1 MRPRILIIA
10 LTAVLGLGMAQQ
22 GTLELAVDSS
32 PAGLDPHVVTAFSSF
47 RIIEMIYDG
56 LLEINADLQL
66 EPALATS
73 YEVSADGLV
82 YTFALRD
89 GVTFHNGRA
98 FTADDVVYSYER
110 IVDVATGSP
119 QASRF
124 AQVAS
129 VEEVDDLTVRF
140 TLRQAYAPF
149 LANLPELRIVA
160 REVVEEHGNL
170 QQVAVGTG
178 PFMLTE
184 VVPDTYTLLSA
195 NPDYYREGEPGVAA
209 LKYNVVPEPST
220 RAAGLRTGAYHLVP
234 DVDPA
239 TAQTLGD
246 VDGIT
251 LLGIQDLAYTLLG
264 VNVTRP
270 PFDDPLVRRALNLAI
285 DRDEIV
291 EAVYF
296 GDAVPGGPLSPG
308 LVDWALPVDAYG
320 CYTPDPVAARRL
332 LADAGH
338 PDGIDFEIV
347 TLGTLRVVVD
357 AAQVMQAQ
365 LGDAGFRATVSVEEL
380 GSFVQRWRNGD
391 FDTFASLNG
400 GNIDPDFYLDRTF
413 RTGGS
418 TNVFQYSNPAVDTLL
433 DAGQRA
439 VDPSVRRGIYADL
452 QRALACDGPVVHL
465 AYATLF
471 TAHRDEVAGF
481 VQVPTRHLRYLRNVT
496 LN

>member
-1 MRPRILIIA
+1 MRHRIATIA
-10 LTAVLGLGMAQQ
+10 LAAIVGFGLAQQ
-22 GTLELAVDSS
+22 GTLELAVDQS
-32 PAGLDPHVVTAFSSF
+32 PAGLDPHIVTAFSSF
-47 RIIEMIYDG
+47 QIIGQIYDG
-56 LLEINADLQL
+56 LMEINADLQL
-66 EPALATS
+66 EPSLATGYS
-73 YEVSADGLV
+73 VSADGLT
-82 YTFALRD
+82 YTFALRP
-89 GVTFHNGRA
+89 GVTFHNGRP
-98 FTADDVVYSYER
+98 FTATDVVYSFER
-110 IVDVATGSP
+110 IVNVDTGSP

-129 VEEVDDLTVRF
+129 VEASDDLTVVF
-140 TLRQAYAPF
+140 TLAQAYAPF
-149 LANLPELRIVA
+149 LANLPNLTIVA

-170 QQVAVGTG
+170 QQVAIGTG

-184 VVPDTYTLLSA
+184 IVPDTFTLLTA
-195 NPDYYREGEPGVAA
+195 NPDYYRPGEPGVAS
-209 LKYNVVPEPST
+209 LKYNVVPEAST
-220 RAAGLRTGAYHLVP
+220 RSAGLRTGAYHLVP

-239 TAQTLGD
+239 TAQTLGS
-246 VDGIT
+246 VPGVT
-251 LLGIQDLAYTLLG
+251 LLGIQDLAYTLVG

-308 LVDWALPVDAYG
+308 LVDWALPVSEYN
-320 CYTPDPVAARRL
+320 CYVSDPAAARAL
-332 LADAGH
+332 LAQAGY
-338 PDGIDFEIV
+338 PDGLDFEIV

-365 LGDAGFRATVSVEEL
+365 LADAGFRASVSVEEL

-400 GNIDPDFYLDRTF
+400 GNIDPDGYLDRTF

-418 TNVFQYSNPAVDTLL
+418 TNVFKYSNPAVDTLL
-433 DAGQRA
+433 NAGQRA
-439 VDPSVRRGIYADL
+439 VDMASRQGIYADL

-471 TAHRDEVAGF
+471 TAHRNEVAGF
-481 VQVPTRHLRYLRNVT
+481 VQTPTRSLRYLRNVT

>member
-1 MRPRILIIA
+1 MRPRILTVALAAII
-10 LTAVLGLGMAQQ
+10 GLGMAQQ
-22 GTLELAVDSS
+22 GTLELAVESS
-32 PAGLDPHVVTAFSSF
+32 PAGLDPHIVTAFSSF
-47 RIIEMIYDG
+47 QIIGQVYEG
-56 LLEINADLQL
+56 LMEINADLQL
-66 EPALATS
+66 EPALATGFT
-73 YEVSADGLV
+73 VSSDGLT
-82 YTFALRD
+82 YTFTLRE
-89 GVTFHNGRA
+89 GVKFHNGRA
-98 FTADDVVYSYER
+98 FTADDVVYSFER

-129 VEEVDDLTVRF
+129 VEAVDDLTARF

-149 LANLPELRIVA
+149 LANLPQLTIVA
-160 REVVEEHGNL
+160 REAVEEHGNL
-170 QQVAVGTG
+170 QQVAIGTG
-178 PFMLTE
+178 PFMLSE
-184 VVPDTYTLLSA
+184 IVPDTYTLLTA
-195 NPDYYREGEPGVAA
+195 NPDYYRAGEPGVAA
-209 LKYNVVPEPST
+209 LKYNVVPEAST

-239 TAQTLGD
+239 TAQTLGN
-246 VDGIT
+246 VSGIT

-291 EAVYF
+291 EAVYY

-308 LVDWALPVDAYG
+308 LTDWALPVSEYN
-320 CYTPDPVAARRL
+320 CYASDPVTARRL
-332 LADAGH
+332 LADAGY
-338 PDGIDFEIV
+338 PNGVDFEIV

-365 LGDAGFRATVSVEEL
+365 LADAGFRATVSVEEL
-380 GSFVQRWRNGD
+380 GSFVQRWRNSD

-400 GNIDPDFYLDRTF
+400 GNIDPDGYLDRTF

-433 DAGQRA
+433 TAGQRA
-439 VDPSVRRGIYADL
+439 VDPGVRRGIYADL

-481 VQVPTRHLRYLRNVT
+481 VQTPTRSLRYLRNVT